1 MIPRFLDILGRLVT
15 DHLHLTVFKIYGGIS
30 LALLLGAVIYAFSG
44 AKTEMAKK
52 NLLLHALGSI
62 LAVIASAAV
71 LIWNP
76 VSDLWFYGGSILA
89 AVGVCLTFMGIIGKY
104 NILATRPLPTF
115 YDRKGGNDRAK

>member
-1 MIPRFLDILGRLVT
+1 M
-15 DHLHLTVFKIYGGIS
+15 
-30 LALLLGAVIYAFSG
+30 IYAFSG

-76 VSDLWFYGGSILA
+76 VSDLWFYGGSILS